1 MNANQVITEM
11 KKSAKDNI
19 RKIFVRHGAPETVLG
34 VKVEDMKKIMKTIK
48 ADKQAIA
55 LELYD
60 SGIGD
65 AQYLAGLLANGAL
78 MSKSQLQSWAESADW
93 VMLSES
99 TVPWVTAEN
108 PDGFE
113 LALKW
118 IDSKKPQVASSGW
131 VSLACIVSIWP
142 DEQLDM
148 SILKKLFG
156 RVEKEIEQSP
166 NRVKYCMN
174 TFVIAVGS
182 YVKELHAAA
191 IATGKKIGAVEV
203 DMGETSCKVP
213 FAPDYI
219 KKAVD
224 RGSLTKKKKTAK
236 C

>member
-1 MNANQVITEM
+1 MNAKQVITEL

-48 ADKQAIA
+48 ADKQDIA
-55 LELYD
+55 LELYE

-108 PDGFE
+108 PGGFE

-156 RVEKEIEQSP
+156 RIEKEIEQSP

>member
-1 MNANQVITEM
+1 MNAKQVITEL

-19 RKIFVRHGAPETVLG
+19 RKIFIRHGAPETVLG

-48 ADKQAIA
+48 ADKQDVAM
-55 LELYD
+55 ELYE